1 MNVNESFIHYHLRLL
16 ALIIR
21 TIQQLST
28 LICDASHHLSY
39 SSKYNIKIISKNNNS
54 NLINL
59 FFPTKKCRFSNV
71 GFRYHLESPI
81 SSSQRRED
89 DRITYINK
97 GQFYGITLE
106 YVPDPD
112 HPLKNQTVKVCT
124 DAFFFDLFSHNKM
137 FQCQIV

>member
-1 MNVNESFIHYHLRLL
+1 MIFH
-16 ALIIR
+16 AK
-21 TIQQLST
+21 LST
-28 LICDASHHLSY
+28 SISNISYLPFSIFLSIFYGNSKKEKRIECIYMKWFHVFLYYSH
-39 SSKYNIKIISKNNNS
+39 
-54 NLINL
+54 
-59 FFPTKKCRFSNV
+59 FFVQNYRFSNV

-112 HPLKNQTVKVCT
+112 HPLKNQTVKVSKNLCVFV
-124 DAFFFDLFSHNKM
+124 FFKSLNL
-137 FQCQIV
+137 